1 MVRAVRNLPEG
12 VRYPRKKGY
21 AKRYVRSEFRKN
33 RLQLL
38 LGIVFLLG
46 IVTGCSIAGQSGEAA
61 GNTVITTLGQYL
73 ASAGTYGESGEFLSR
88 MLSSFGATTLI
99 LFFLFLCGLGA
110 VFQPVVLLV
119 LFLRGL
125 GLGVMG
131 VYAYSAGQAMWYL
144 AVLLPEAILTSILM
158 IAAAV
163 LLWAGD
169 VYRPQ
174 PSDRVLCFVPVGVLV
189 GVSLVCNRLFG
200 WDYCYTAGGI
210 GTPLEAASRIMPRWA
225 FLFVL
230 YGGLWLVIQAL
241 FYRRFYTDET
251 GKFEIRGKGLA
262 WAGPWRR

>member
-46 IVTGCSIAGQSGEAA
+46 IVTGCSIAGQSGEAT
-61 GNTVITTLGQYL
+61 GNAVITTLGQYL

-131 VYAYSAGQAMWYL
+131 IYAYSADQAMWYL

-158 IAAAV
+158 IAAAGEALRFSV
-163 LLWAGD
+163 RFFVQLLPEGTTENIPTSSGNIGGYLLRFLILYLLGGSIALLSG
-169 VYRPQ
+169 
-174 PSDRVLCFVPVGVLV
+174 LLGVIFS
-189 GVSLVCNRLFG
+189 SLL
-200 WDYCYTAGGI
+200 
-210 GTPLEAASRIMPRWA
+210 
-225 FLFVL
+225 
-230 YGGLWLVIQAL
+230 
-241 FYRRFYTDET
+241 
-251 GKFEIRGKGLA
+251 
-262 WAGPWRR
+262 

>member
-1 MVRAVRNLPEG
+1 MVRAVRNLPER

-46 IVTGCSIAGQSGEAA
+46 IVTGCSIAGQSGEAT

-131 VYAYSAGQAMWYL
+131 IYAYSADQAMWYL

-158 IAAAV
+158 IAAAGEALRFSV
-163 LLWAGD
+163 RFFVQLLPEGTTENIPTSSGNIGGYLLRFLILYLLGGSIALLSG
-169 VYRPQ
+169 
-174 PSDRVLCFVPVGVLV
+174 LLGVIFS
-189 GVSLVCNRLFG
+189 SLL
-200 WDYCYTAGGI
+200 
-210 GTPLEAASRIMPRWA
+210 
-225 FLFVL
+225 
-230 YGGLWLVIQAL
+230 
-241 FYRRFYTDET
+241 
-251 GKFEIRGKGLA
+251 
-262 WAGPWRR
+262 

>member
-1 MVRAVRNLPEG
+1 MVRAERNLPEN

-46 IVTGCSIAGQSGEAA
+46 IVTGCSTAGQSGEAA

-131 VYAYSAGQAMWYL
+131 VYAYSSGQAMWYL

-158 IAAAV
+158 IAAAGEALRFSV
-163 LLWAGD
+163 RFFVQLLPEGTTENI
-169 VYRPQ
+169 PT
-174 PSDRVLCFVPVGVLV
+174 PSGNIGGYLLRFLILYLLGGSIALLSGLLGVIFS
-189 GVSLVCNRLFG
+189 SLL
-200 WDYCYTAGGI
+200 
-210 GTPLEAASRIMPRWA
+210 
-225 FLFVL
+225 
-230 YGGLWLVIQAL
+230 
-241 FYRRFYTDET
+241 
-251 GKFEIRGKGLA
+251 
-262 WAGPWRR
+262 

>member
-1 MVRAVRNLPEG
+1 MVRAVRNLPEN

-46 IVTGCSIAGQSGEAA
+46 IVTGCSTAGQSGEAA

-88 MLSSFGATTLI
+88 MLSSFGASTLI

-144 AVLLPEAILTSILM
+144 AVLQQQEKHCGFQYDFLCSFFRKVQPKIFRHHREIL
-158 IAAAV
+158 V
-163 LLWAGD
+163 
-169 VYRPQ
+169 
-174 PSDRVLCFVPVGVLV
+174 
-189 GVSLVCNRLFG
+189 
-200 WDYCYTAGGI
+200 
-210 GTPLEAASRIMPRWA
+210 
-225 FLFVL
+225 
-230 YGGLWLVIQAL
+230 VI
-241 FYRRFYTDET
+241 FCDF
-251 GKFEIRGKGLA
+251 
-262 WAGPWRR
+262 

>member
-144 AVLLPEAILTSILM
+144 TVLLPEAILTSILM
-158 IAAAV
+158 IAAAGEALRFSV
-163 LLWAGD
+163 RFFVQLLPEGTTENIPTSSGNIGGYLLRFLILYLLGGSIALLSG
-169 VYRPQ
+169 
-174 PSDRVLCFVPVGVLV
+174 LLGVIFS
-189 GVSLVCNRLFG
+189 SLL
-200 WDYCYTAGGI
+200 
-210 GTPLEAASRIMPRWA
+210 
-225 FLFVL
+225 
-230 YGGLWLVIQAL
+230 
-241 FYRRFYTDET
+241 
-251 GKFEIRGKGLA
+251 
-262 WAGPWRR
+262 